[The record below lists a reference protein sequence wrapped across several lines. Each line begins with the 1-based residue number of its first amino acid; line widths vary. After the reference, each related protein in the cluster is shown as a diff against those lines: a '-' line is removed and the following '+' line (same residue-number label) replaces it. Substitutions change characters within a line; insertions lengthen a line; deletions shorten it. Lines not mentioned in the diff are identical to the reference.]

1 MINRPEHER
10 LLVAA
15 DVVFAEARRDG
26 RVMAIA
32 VTDEAGALVF
42 GLRMPGCPARV
53 LTHAIRKAYT
63 AAVMQ
68 RDTSTFR
75 DEDVDRQKTLADW
88 GDPML
93 THLVGGV
100 VIRRGGEWFGGVAVG
115 GNSTERDDAIA
126 RLALDTLAAS

>member
-1 MINRPEHER
+1 MINRPDHER
-10 LLVAA
+10 LLEAC
-15 DVVFAEARRDG
+15 DVVFAEGRRDG

-32 VTDEAGALVF
+32 VTDEAGGLVF
-42 GLRMPGCPARV
+42 GLRMPDCPARV

-68 RDTSTFR
+68 RDTIVFR

-100 VIRRGGEWFGGVAVG
+100 VIRCGDEWCGGVAVG
-115 GNSTERDDAIA
+115 GNSTDRDDEIA
-126 RLALDTLAAS
+126 RLALATLVAS